1 MQFSL
6 IPFISSFALTVIFLP
21 LFIGFMRMKHEG
33 QVIRDE
39 GPKWHEKKSGTPTM
53 GGGVFMLAGDI
64 STVWVLI
71 WQKDLNKTA
80 WILIIA
86 FLGYGTI
93 GFLDDGINLSPAKHA
108 TSNLAL
114 RGASTEDRICPH
126 LR

>member
-53 GGGVFMLAGDI
+53 GGVVFMLAGVI
-64 STVWVLI
+64 STLCFYYFRFTDNLLFLSITFPAGIDCFVTFPFPLI
-71 WQKDLNKTA
+71 EIGISVVVMKLVTSS
-80 WILIIA
+80 LVHPII
-86 FLGYGTI
+86 FGQVT
-93 GFLDDGINLSPAKHA
+93 
-108 TSNLAL
+108 
-114 RGASTEDRICPH
+114 
-126 LR
+126 

>member
-53 GGGVFMLAGDI
+53 GGVVFMLASVI
-64 STVWVLI
+64 STLWVLI
-71 WQKDLNKTA
+71 WQKNLNKTT

-86 FLGYGTI
+86 FLGYGII
-93 GFLDDGINLSPAKHA
+93 GFLDDGIKLYFKRNLGLKA
-108 TSNLAL
+108 
-114 RGASTEDRICPH
+114 
-126 LR
+126 

>member
-53 GGGVFMLAGDI
+53 GGVVFMLASVI
-64 STVWVLI
+64 STLWVLI
-71 WQKDLNKTA
+71 WQKNLNKTT

-86 FLGYGTI
+86 FLGYGIILLVLAVLLAFSTGVVSPAAI
-93 GFLDDGINLSPAKHA
+93 FLDL
-108 TSNLAL
+108 LACY
-114 RGASTEDRICPH
+114 AW
-126 LR
+126 